1 MLCQTFGAC
10 LWQRLPKAPASR
22 GISGRYSQPAGF
34 GAPADRTRE
43 AYAGTRSLDGY
54 TADGSPNVCGA
65 HVHSLVLSCCV
76 FQAELDVLDMKV
88 LLVSNG
94 FQPNYEK
101 AFANGL
107 AANGVDVVLV
117 SSDRT
122 LIGELAQS
130 VEAVNLPGSQSPH
143 HITWIA
149 LAVSL
154 PGFVLLSQNGA
165 LWVVDVLCA
174 VELMQT
180 VFVIVKAR
188 QYWKRPEVQV

>member
-1 MLCQTFGAC
+1 
-10 LWQRLPKAPASR
+10 
-22 GISGRYSQPAGF
+22 
-34 GAPADRTRE
+34 
-43 AYAGTRSLDGY
+43 
-54 TADGSPNVCGA
+54 
-65 HVHSLVLSCCV
+65 
-76 FQAELDVLDMKV
+76 MKV

-122 LIGELAQS
+122 LIAELAQS

-154 PGFVLLSQNGA
+154 PAFVLLSQNGA
-165 LWVVDVLCA
+165 LWVVGVLCA